1 MKKWPVAIK
10 EAKAVQETLRDKVE
24 IKRLG
29 KRIKRI
35 AACDAGFTDD
45 VCIAAICV
53 FSYPDLPPHQNLWC
67 GGLQLLEEKTLRR
80 KIDFPYIPGFLT
92 FREGP
97 ALEKL
102 FYQLKLKPDVLVFD
116 GQGIAHPKQ
125 LGIASH
131 MGVILNIPT
140 IGCAK
145 SRLWGEYEKVGE
157 KKGDF
162 SYLIDPKTGKV
173 LGCVLRT
180 RDNVKPVF
188 ISPGHLVSIK
198 EAKDIIA
205 SCVGK
210 YRLPEPVR
218 CAHSLSIKAK

>member
-1 MKKWPVAIK
+1 MKKWPHTIK
-10 EAKAVQETLRDKVE
+10 EAKAAQETLRNKVK

-35 AACDAGFTDD
+35 AACDVGFTDD
-45 VCIAAICV
+45 VCVAAICV
-53 FSYPDLPPHQNLWC
+53 FSYPD
-67 GGLQLLEEKTLRR
+67 LQLLEEKTLRR

-97 ALEKL
+97 VLEKL
-102 FYQLKLKPDVLVFD
+102 FYQLRLKPDILIFD

-131 MGVILNIPT
+131 IGVILNIPT

-145 SRLWGEYEKVGE
+145 SRLWGEYEKAGK

-162 SYLIDPKTGKV
+162 SYLIDPRSGKV

-188 ISPGHLVSIK
+188 ISPGHLVGIK

-210 YRLPEPVR
+210 YRLPEPIR

>member
-1 MKKWPVAIK
+1 MKKWPHTLK
-10 EAKAVQETLRDKVE
+10 EAKAVQETLRNKVE

-35 AACDAGFTDD
+35 AACDVGFTDH
-45 VCIAAICV
+45 VCVAAICV
-53 FSYPDLPPHQNLWC
+53 LSYPD
-67 GGLQLLEEKTLRR
+67 LQLLEEKTLRR

-97 ALEKL
+97 VLEKL
-102 FYQLKLKPDVLVFD
+102 FYRLKLKPDVLIFD

-162 SYLIDPKTGKV
+162 SYLIDPRSGKV

-188 ISPGHLVSIK
+188 ISPGHLVGIK

-210 YRLPEPVR
+210 YRLPEPIR

>member
-1 MKKWPVAIK
+1 MKKWPVTIK
-10 EAKAVQETLRDKVE
+10 EAKAVQETLRNKVE

-35 AACDAGFTDD
+35 AACDVGFIND

-53 FSYPDLPPHQNLWC
+53 FSYPE
-67 GGLQLLEEKTLRR
+67 LQLLEEKTLRR

-97 ALEKL
+97 VLEKL
-102 FYQLKLKPDVLVFD
+102 FYQLKLKPDILVFD

-145 SRLWGEYEKVGE
+145 SRLWGEYKKVGKE
-157 KKGDF
+157 KGDS

-198 EAKDIIA
+198 EAKDIIT

-210 YRLPEPVR
+210 YRLPEPIR

>member
-1 MKKWPVAIK
+1 MKKWPHTIK
-10 EAKAVQETLRDKVE
+10 KAKALQETLRNKVK

-35 AACDAGFTDD
+35 AACDVGFTDD
-45 VCIAAICV
+45 VCVAAICV
-53 FSYPDLPPHQNLWC
+53 FSYPD
-67 GGLQLLEEKTLRR
+67 LQLLEEKTLRR

-97 ALEKL
+97 VLEKL
-102 FYQLKLKPDVLVFD
+102 FYRLKLKPDVLVFD

-162 SYLIDPKTGKV
+162 SYLIDPRSGKV

-198 EAKDIIA
+198 EAKDIIV
-205 SCVGK
+205 SCAGK
-210 YRLPEPVR
+210 YRLPEPIR

>member
-1 MKKWPVAIK
+1 MKKWPVTIK
-10 EAKAVQETLRDKVE
+10 EAKAVQETLRNKVK

-35 AACDAGFTDD
+35 AACDVGFTDD

-53 FSYPDLPPHQNLWC
+53 FSYPDP
-67 GGLQLLEEKTLRR
+67 QLLEEKTLRR

-102 FYQLKLKPDVLVFD
+102 FYQLRLKPDVLVFD

-131 MGVILNIPT
+131 MGVILNTPT

-162 SYLIDPKTGKV
+162 SYLIDPKIGKV

-210 YRLPEPVR
+210 YRLPEPIR

>member
-1 MKKWPVAIK
+1 MKKWPHTLK
-10 EAKAVQETLRDKVE
+10 GAKAVQESLRRKVK

-35 AACDAGFTDD
+35 GACDVGFKDD
-45 VCIAAICV
+45 VCIAAICIY
-53 FSYPDLPPHQNLWC
+53 SYSD
-67 GGLQLLEEKTLRR
+67 LQLQEEKTL
-80 KIDFPYIPGFLT
+80 KYKVGFPYIPGFLS

-102 FYQLKLKPDVLVFD
+102 FYQFKLKPDVFIFD

-145 SRLWGEYEKVGE
+145 SRLWGEYKEPGKRRGN
-157 KKGDF
+157 F
-162 SYLIDPKTGKV
+162 SHLIDPRSRKV

-180 RDNVKPVF
+180 RDNIRPVF
-188 ISPGHLVSIK
+188 VSPGHLISIK
-198 EAKDIIA
+198 EAKDIIL
-205 SCVGK
+205 SCTMK
-210 YRLPEPVR
+210 FRLPEPIR
-218 CAHSLSIKAK
+218 YAHHLSIQAKQSIQIDK

>member
-1 MKKWPVAIK
+1 MKKWPHTIK
-10 EAKAVQETLRDKVE
+10 EAKAVQETLRNKVK

-35 AACDAGFTDD
+35 AACDVGFTDD
-45 VCIAAICV
+45 VCVAAMCV
-53 FSYPDLPPHQNLWC
+53 FSYPD
-67 GGLQLLEEKTLRR
+67 LQLLEEKTLRR

-102 FYQLKLKPDVLVFD
+102 FYRLKLKPDVLVFD
-116 GQGIAHPKQ
+116 GQGIVHPKQ

-162 SYLIDPKTGKV
+162 SYLIDPRSGKV

-188 ISPGHLVSIK
+188 ISPGHLVGIK

-210 YRLPEPVR
+210 YRLPEPIR
-218 CAHSLSIKAK
+218 CAHSLSIRAK